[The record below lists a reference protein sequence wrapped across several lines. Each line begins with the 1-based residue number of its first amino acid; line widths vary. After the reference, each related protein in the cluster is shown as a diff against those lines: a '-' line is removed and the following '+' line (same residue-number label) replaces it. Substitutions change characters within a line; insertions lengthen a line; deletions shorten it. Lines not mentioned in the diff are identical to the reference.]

1 MKMADYIVKKGDTL
15 SAIAK
20 KYGTTYQEIAKSNK
34 IANPNKIYVGQ
45 KLTIGG
51 SSNTSAST
59 KPASKPANTQ
69 TNTPATTTNNP
80 TFKGVDQKYVDK
92 AYEEYKPSEKEIE
105 YGTKRDE
112 YVKSAEDKIN
122 AGFQPSETVTQAFD
136 YVNGQLEYFQNGKTS
151 WDDKINS
158 QIGKIENREK
168 FVYDVD
174 NDPLFQQALAS
185 AMNSGKTAMEDTI
198 GQAST
203 LTGGYGSTYATT
215 AGNQAYNSF
224 IEDAYNNLPQYY
236 QMALSAYEAE
246 GQEMYNLL
254 GIYTQMGEQEW
265 GRHVDAFNTTLDFAN
280 SERDFEYG
288 VYQDDITNL
297 TGLAGTYDSMYQ
309 GEQTKNL
316 TLWQQSIDNAW
327 KTIGQQS
334 GDYWSQTEL
343 DYKKER
349 DAISDEQWQ
358 QSFGLQQ
365 KQYKLSTGDT
375 DGDGV
380 LSDAE
385 KAEMNTTYSYDADG
399 NVVKGNNVDSNTTY
413 VKGQDGKLLS
423 VNVDDIP
430 SDVSKKAATYKD
442 DDDGLISYLDGQV
455 ELGNITEAESYYL
468 YDYYSTS
475 SNADESTTTPTNK
488 GMVNKDGTAQFRTTK
503 GDNFDV
509 TVSDNSFVT
518 TGDKSYRVENKGKV
532 DDSDTID
539 KLNKVGVTDGEV
551 FLYNG
556 EAYVKY
562 AGGYF
567 KVGAT
572 NRLFNMGET
581 DGYQNL
587 LKALQ
592 TSSN

>member
-1 MKMADYIVKKGDTL
+1 MVRLNLQLFAYTGNSIVDYLKSTGKDSSFSARKKLAEQNGINNYTGTASQNTKLLNTL
-15 SAIAK
+15 RS
-20 KYGTTYQEIAKSNK
+20 
-34 IANPNKIYVGQ
+34 
-45 KLTIGG
+45 G
-51 SSNTSAST
+51 STNNAA

-92 AYEEYKPSEKEIE
+92 AYEEYKPSEKETE
-105 YGTKRDE
+105 YATKRDE
-112 YVKSAEDKIN
+112 YVQGVEDKIN
-122 AGFQPSETVTQAFD
+122 AGFQPSEKVTQAFD

-198 GQAST
+198 GQASV
-203 LTGGYGSTYATT
+203 LTGGYGSTYATS

-288 VYQDDITNL
+288 LYQDEITNL

-358 QSFGLQQ
+358 QSFGLQE

-375 DGDGV
+375 NGDGV

-385 KAEMNTTYSYDADG
+385 KAAMNTTYSYDADG
-399 NVVKGNNVDSNTTY
+399 NVVKGTKEDDSNVAYTY
-413 VKGQDGKLLS
+413 DGDGNR
-423 VNVDDIP
+423 VAVDVESIP
-430 SDVSKKAATYKD
+430 KDVSAKAGKFKD
-442 DDDGLISYLDGQV
+442 DDEALMDYLDEQV
-455 ELGNITEAESYYL
+455 RLGNITENQSYYL
-468 YDYYSTS
+468 YDYNTATSNSGSNKAPTDITTWTSDDWKNATFTKVKNTINWFGGDDNDKVIVNNNVYSI
-475 SNADESTTTPTNK
+475 ND
-488 GMVNKDGTAQFRTTK
+488 VRTMMEK
-503 GDNFDV
+503 SGV
-509 TVSDNSFVT
+509 
-518 TGDKSYRVENKGKV
+518 DKETRNLIYK
-532 DDSDTID
+532 
-539 KLNKVGVTDGEV
+539 KLAKLKTDAE
-551 FLYNG
+551 Y
-556 EAYVKY
+556 
-562 AGGYF
+562 
-567 KVGAT
+567 T
-572 NRLFNMGET
+572 FN
-581 DGYQNL
+581 NI
-587 LKALQ
+587 K
-592 TSSN
+592 

>member
-20 KYGTTYQEIAKSNK
+20 KYGTTYQEIAKSNN

-59 KPASKPANTQ
+59 KPANTQ
-69 TNTPATTTNNP
+69 TNTPATTTKNP
-80 TFKGVDQKYVDK
+80 TFKGADQKYVDK

-112 YVKSAEDKIN
+112 YVQEVEDKIN
-122 AGFQPSETVTQAFD
+122 AGFQPSEKVTQAFD

-198 GQAST
+198 GQASV
-203 LTGGYGSTYATT
+203 LTGGYGSTYATS

-224 IEDAYNNLPQYY
+224 IEDAYDNLPQYY

-265 GRHVDAFNTTLDFAN
+265 GRHVDAFNTTLGFAN

-309 GEQTKNL
+309 NEMTKNM
-316 TLWQQSIDNAW
+316 TLWQQDIDNAW
-327 KTIGQQS
+327 KTIDTQIGEYQF
-334 GDYWSQTEL
+334 DKNYEQTEYWN
-343 DYKKER
+343 DKNFNEGVRQFNYS
-349 DAISDEQWQ
+349 I
-358 QSFGLQQ
+358 
-365 KQYKLSTGDT
+365 GDT
-375 DGDGV
+375 NNDGV
-380 LSDAE
+380 VSDAE
-385 KAEMNTTYSYDADG
+385 KAEMNASYYYGADG
-399 NVVKGNNVDSNTTY
+399 EVVKRNAEDPNAVYITDENGNRVAVD
-413 VKGQDGKLLS
+413 VEG
-423 VNVDDIP
+423 IP
-430 SDVSKKAATYKD
+430 SDVKSKASKYKD
-442 DDDGLISYLDGQV
+442 DDEGLSSYLATQEEV
-455 ELGNITEAESYYL
+455 GNITSTQADYL
-468 YDYYSTS
+468 YEYYCS
-475 SNADESTTTPTNK
+475 SPTTNETTTTPTNK
-488 GMVNKDGTAQFRTTK
+488 GMVNQDGKAQFRTTK

-509 TVSDNSFVT
+509 TV
-518 TGDKSYRVENKGKV
+518 GDESYRVENKGKV

-539 KLNKVGVTDGEV
+539 KLNKVGVTNGDV

-562 AGGYF
+562 ASGYF

-572 NRLFNMGET
+572 NRLFNMGQTE
-581 DGYQNL
+581 GYQKL

-592 TSSN
+592 K